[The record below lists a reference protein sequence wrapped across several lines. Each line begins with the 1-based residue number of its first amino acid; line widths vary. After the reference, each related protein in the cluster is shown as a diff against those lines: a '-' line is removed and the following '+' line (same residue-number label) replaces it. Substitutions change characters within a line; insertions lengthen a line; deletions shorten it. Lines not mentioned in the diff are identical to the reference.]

1 MRNRHRV
8 VWTKGMF
15 LTPQQFQTQ
24 DQFIEAAIH
33 FRFAASN
40 FANWGV
46 TELNIDAEALAN
58 GLFRVERCSGIM
70 PDGEPFDMPD
80 ADNLPPSRTVA
91 EHFPPTRESL
101 DVFLAIPDLRPRAR
115 NVSIPAAAPSGQAG
129 APEAPVATRYVAET
143 LMFMDENT
151 GSEEKPVQVARRT
164 FRLLFEDEYRD
175 GFSAFR
181 IGQIARNAAGA
192 PMLNPR
198 FVAPCLNLASA
209 AYLNMLLRRQIE
221 ILATKS
227 ATLSGPRRQR
237 GKITAEFLPSETAN
251 FWLLHTVNSHLPEL
265 KHIWKVRKGHPETA
279 YVAMLRL
286 AGALSTFSLEA
297 RPENLP
303 DYDHND
309 LGRCFTLLDQNIR
322 DLMETVIPSKFIA
335 VPLESKDRFIW
346 GGTVTEDQYFRDSQF
361 YLAVSAKMG
370 VDDIIRR
377 VPQLM
382 KISSQDD
389 IQRLVRNALP
399 GLTLRHVPVPPAA
412 IPMRLDNQ
420 YFVLNQSG
428 PMWDAIKLS
437 RQIAVHAPGE
447 IVDPKMEILIVL
459 E

>member
-1 MRNRHRV
+1 MKNRHRV

-15 LTPQQFQTQ
+15 LNPQQFQTQ
-24 DQFIEAAIH
+24 DQFFEAAIH

-46 TELNIDAEALAN
+46 SDLNIDAEALGN
-58 GLFRVERCSGIM
+58 GLFRLEKCSGIM
-70 PDGEPFDMPD
+70 PDGEPFEMPD
-80 ADNLPPSRTVA
+80 ADDLPPSRSVA
-91 EHFPPTRESL
+91 EHFPPSRDSL
-101 DVFLAIPDLRPRAR
+101 DVFLAIPEMRPRAR
-115 NVSIPAAAPSGQAG
+115 NVNIQAAAQSDHPDASA
-129 APEAPVATRYVAET
+129 ATRYVAEIR
-143 LMFMDENT
+143 MFTDENT
-151 GSEEKPVQVARRT
+151 GNEEKPVQVARRT

-175 GFSAFR
+175 GFSACR
-181 IGQIARNAAGA
+181 IGQVTRSAAGT
-192 PMLNPR
+192 PILNPV
-198 FVAPCLNLASA
+198 FVAPCLNLESS

-251 FWLLHTVNSHLPEL
+251 FWLLHTVNSCLPEL
-265 KHIWKVRKGHPETA
+265 RHIWKVRKGHPEAA

-322 DLMETVIPSKFIA
+322 DLMETVIPSKFVA
-335 VPLESKDRFIW
+335 VPLESRDRFVW
-346 GGTVTEDQYFRDSQF
+346 GGTVTEDLYFRDSQF

-370 VDDIIRR
+370 VDDVIRR
-377 VPQLM
+377 VPQLV

-420 YFVLNQSG
+420 YFVLNQGG

-437 RQIAVHAPGE
+437 RQIAVHVPGE
-447 IVDPKMEILIVL
+447 IVEPKMEILIVL